1 MKKLSILSAVL
12 GMAAFGAASAADIAI
27 YHSPTCPHCHHAREF
42 IEGQLVYEYPTVSV
56 NEINVMVPENVE
68 KFQDALAKCE
78 YDSGGVPVIVIGEKC
93 FQGYA
98 DFMQQDLR
106 DAVEVDMSDADKA
119 TAAENRKA
127 YEQDAEGFKAAHADR
142 ANAISEYNAAT
153 AASDE
158 TAQKKSDVK
167 HGTTAYFYGL
177 LIVLVAA
184 LGFVLVRKKK

>member
-78 YDSGGVPVIVIGEKC
+78 YDSGGVPVIVIGDKC

-106 DAVEVDMSDADKA
+106 NAVEADMSDADKA

-127 YEQDAEGFKAAHADR
+127 YEQDAEGFKAAHADH